1 MAKKRAKKQPKSL
14 HYEELEQRVLF
25 SADVVPGLDNIA
37 VEEQVIAEDVN
48 RDVRTERQATPETVE
63 QTAAEQ
69 RRELVLVNED
79 VADYEQLIAD
89 LQGSDDNR
97 IIEVVVLE
105 SDRNGIE
112 QVSEILSERS
122 DLAAVHI
129 FSHGSDGAV
138 KLGNTWLNADN
149 IDDYSGRLNAWSDSL
164 DRDADILIYGCSLA
178 ESETGENFVNQ
189 LSQLTDADVA
199 ASDDITG
206 HTSLSG
212 DWELE
217 YQRGE
222 METSVAISTAAQQNW
237 AGTLQ
242 VETFQ
247 EGVNG
252 YASTVDTYVNE
263 DSPAAGYGNE
273 VSLIADASPSQQ
285 ILIRF
290 DDIFG
295 SGPNQIPLGSIINS
309 ASLDIYVTSS
319 VTNGTVSLHSML
331 IDWGD
336 SPSWNSLGSGIQVDG
351 SDANAAADSSISSSN
366 TLYQTFTGLATTLQ
380 AWSDG
385 TANYG
390 WVMELSKNATWAAS
404 SSEGALN
411 QPRLTV
417 DFTPA
422 NTPPTID
429 LDADNSSGATGSDFA
444 TSWTEAGGAVAIVD
458 ASDATLTD
466 TDDTHLESLTVT
478 ITNPADAPNEIL
490 GYDTTG
496 TSIVGSYDTATGV
509 LSLTGTR
516 YGCQLSDGSAHHYLQ
531 QHLVGLGRYGPDN
544 HLRGP

>member
-1 MAKKRAKKQPKSL
+1 M
-14 HYEELEQRVLF
+14 LF
-25 SADVVPGLDNIA
+25 SADIAPGLDTLA
-37 VEEQVIAEDVN
+37 VEEQVL
-48 RDVRTERQATPETVE
+48 VE
-63 QTAAEQ
+63 NVTADMAAEQ
-69 RRELVLVNED
+69 EAAEQSVEQKPAETRRELVFVNENVD
-79 VADYEQLIAD
+79 DYEQLIAD
-89 LQGSDDNR
+89 LQGNNDNR
-97 IIEVVVLE
+97 IIEVVAIE

-129 FSHGSDGAV
+129 ISHGSDGAV
-138 KLGNTWLNADN
+138 KLGNTWLDADN
-149 IDDYSGRLNAWSDSL
+149 IDDYSDRLNAWSDSL
-164 DRDADILIYGCSLA
+164 DRNADILIYGCSLA

-189 LSQLTDADVA
+189 LSKLTGADVA
-199 ASDDITG
+199 ASDDKTG

-222 METSVAISTAAQQNW
+222 IETSVAMSTAAQQNW

-263 DSPAAGYGNE
+263 DSPAAGYGNST
-273 VSLIADASPSQQ
+273 SLIADGSPSSQQ
-285 ILIRF
+285 VLIRF

-295 SGPNQIPLGSIINS
+295 SGPNQIPPGSIINS

-351 SDANAAADSSISSSN
+351 SEANAVADSSISSSN
-366 TLYQTFTGLATTLQ
+366 TLYQTFTGLASTLQ

-390 WVMELSKNATWAAS
+390 WVMELSKNGTWAAS

-422 NTPPTID
+422 SDTPTITNLSGD
-429 LDADNSSGATGSDFA
+429 SLVYSEDDGALVIEPGGDAV
-444 TSWTEAGGAVAIVD
+444 VAD
-458 ASDATLTD
+458 TDSRTD

-478 ITNPADAPNEIL
+478 ITNPEDVPNETWA
-490 GYDTTG
+490 YERAA
-496 TSIVGSYDTATGV
+496 TSLVGSYDAATGV
-509 LSLTGTR
+509 LVTDR
-516 YGCQLSDGSAHHYLQ
+516 Y
-531 QHLVGLGRYGPDN
+531 
-544 HLRGP
+544 